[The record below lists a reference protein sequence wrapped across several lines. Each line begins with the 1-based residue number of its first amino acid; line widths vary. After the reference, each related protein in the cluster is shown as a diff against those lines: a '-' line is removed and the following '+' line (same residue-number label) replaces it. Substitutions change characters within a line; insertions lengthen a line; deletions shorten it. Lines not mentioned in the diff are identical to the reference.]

1 RGGRRRARS
10 GGPARCAPTS
20 AGAPARRRGCAPPLP
35 ACRPSRAAVYVVAR
49 APPPSECASP
59 RRADGR
65 VPLRRAVDERRYDG
79 ATSEEDPMADRSADG
94 PIVVIS
100 FKDLDGDDAVRERI
114 DTRCRALSA
123 EFPEA
128 NRFEMT
134 LAPDG
139 AGHTAHV

>member
-1 RGGRRRARS
+1 
-10 GGPARCAPTS
+10 
-20 AGAPARRRGCAPPLP
+20 
-35 ACRPSRAAVYVVAR
+35 
-49 APPPSECASP
+49 
-59 RRADGR
+59 
-65 VPLRRAVDERRYDG
+65 
-79 ATSEEDPMADRSADG
+79 MADRSADG

-139 AGHTAHV
+139 AGHTAHVRVSGRSTHLDAVGSAIDLELAAERALDRAHGRLRTVHDKRIFARRRAARTASARS